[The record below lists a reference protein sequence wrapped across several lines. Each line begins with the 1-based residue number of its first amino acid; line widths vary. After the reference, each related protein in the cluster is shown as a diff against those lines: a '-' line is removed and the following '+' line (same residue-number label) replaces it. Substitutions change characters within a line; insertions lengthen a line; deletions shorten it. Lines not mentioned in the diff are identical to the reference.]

1 MTPTPGKTAIAE
13 SSRSKDKPRA
23 LIEEMFAKADVR
35 IDGSRPFDIQ
45 VRDNRF
51 YRRVLSNPALGIG
64 ESYMDG
70 WWECEDIVE
79 MVARFIR
86 ANLHKPSAAD
96 LKFVAY
102 FLWIQLS
109 GLGKRS
115 KAFEVG
121 QAHYDLGNDLFEAML
136 DKRMIYSCAYW
147 KDAVTLEQAQEN
159 KLDLICRKIA
169 LKPGMKVLEIGCGWG
184 GWAKFAAERYG
195 VEVVGL
201 TVSKEQQAY
210 AQKSCA
216 GLPVEFR
223 LQDYRDATG
232 KYDRVV
238 SIAMFE
244 AVGHKYYRTFMEVV
258 NRSLKDDGLFFL
270 HSIVGNEHVGAAEAA
285 WLNKYIFPN
294 GELPSLAQIAES
306 VEGLF
311 IVEALHHFGTDYE
324 RTLYSWHEKFLKNWD
339 TLKGSY
345 DERFFRMWKLY
356 LQMSGGIF
364 RARIAHVWQGVFS
377 KNGIPGNGQPIHYEF
392 GSYDAR

>member
-1 MTPTPGKTAIAE
+1 
-13 SSRSKDKPRA
+13 
-23 LIEEMFAKADVR
+23 
-35 IDGSRPFDIQ
+35 
-45 VRDNRF
+45 
-51 YRRVLSNPALGIG
+51 
-64 ESYMDG
+64 
-70 WWECEDIVE
+70 
-79 MVARFIR
+79 
-86 ANLHKPSAAD
+86 
-96 LKFVAY
+96 
-102 FLWIQLS
+102 
-109 GLGKRS
+109 
-115 KAFEVG
+115 
-121 QAHYDLGNDLFEAML
+121 
-136 DKRMIYSCAYW
+136 
-147 KDAVTLEQAQEN
+147 
-159 KLDLICRKIA
+159 
-169 LKPGMKVLEIGCGWG
+169 
-184 GWAKFAAERYG
+184 
-195 VEVVGL
+195 
-201 TVSKEQQAY
+201 
-210 AQKSCA
+210 
-216 GLPVEFR
+216 
-223 LQDYRDATG
+223 
-232 KYDRVV
+232 
-238 SIAMFE
+238 
-244 AVGHKYYRTFMEVV
+244 MEVV